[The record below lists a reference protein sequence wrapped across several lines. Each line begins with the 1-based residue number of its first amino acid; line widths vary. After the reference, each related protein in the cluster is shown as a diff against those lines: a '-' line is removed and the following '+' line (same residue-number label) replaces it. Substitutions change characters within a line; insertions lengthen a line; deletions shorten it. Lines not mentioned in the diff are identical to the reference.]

1 MEETTLLEVINRIKN
16 LLEQR
21 HWYEAREYTQ
31 LEINNITGATAE
43 ECKNTKYHFYPT
55 YCKYC
60 SNINCGDNP
69 NR

>member
-1 MEETTLLEVINRIKN
+1 MEETTLLEILNRIRM
-16 LLEQR
+16 LLEGGR
-21 HWYEAREYTQ
+21 WFEAREYTQ

-60 SNINCGDNP
+60 SNRNCGDNQ
-69 NR
+69 NK

>member
-43 ECKNTKYHFYPT
+43 ELRRISSYYT
-55 YCKYC
+55 Y
-60 SNINCGDNP
+60 I
-69 NR
+69 